1 MSNLLTYLPE
11 FVEALRIQLEA
22 DDVRWGDTWEEYPIE
37 GQEERTMARYT
48 DYYAQFKNGGVPM
61 PWLKVAGGAFI
72 CWVRELRAELIR
84 KTIGEDI

>member
-22 DDVRWGDTWEEYPIE
+22 DDVRWGDTWEERYME
-37 GQEERTMARYT
+37 GQEERTMARYE
-48 DYYAQFKNGGVPM
+48 DYYDQFRNGGTPM

-72 CWVRELRAELIR
+72 CWVRELRAKLS
-84 KTIGEDI
+84 